1 MRILVVQDTDWIR
14 RNPYQ
19 HTHLAERLVLRGH
32 DIRVIDYEILWRAE
46 GKKEL
51 ISRRRTYNVSRIFK
65 DAKIRVIRPSILKIP
80 LLDYVSMFFTYSK
93 EINFQIR
100 SFKPD
105 VILGNDILTTY
116 LAYRAAKKNNIPAIH
131 YTIDVDYRL
140 IPFKFLQPIGKIFES
155 KNIRSADLVIA
166 INEGLREYTIRMG
179 ANPAK
184 TLVIR
189 ASVDSQRY
197 DPRIDGGKIRGEYG
211 IRKDDTVLFFTGWLY
226 HFSGLKEVALE
237 LSKIQDKNIKLLIV
251 GDGDAYEDLQ
261 KIREKHNMQD
271 RVILT
276 GKRPFEEMPAFVAAS
291 DICLLPAYP
300 AERIMHDI
308 VPIKMYEYMAMKKP
322 VIATG
327 FPGIR
332 KEFGKGNGV
341 VYIDRPEDAVEKA
354 VELVASGSVNELG
367 SRARRFIEKYSWDNA
382 TDEFER
388 TLQKVLRAKQKG
400 NA

>member
-1 MRILVVQDTDWIR
+1 MRILIVQDTDWIR

-32 DIRVIDYEILWRAE
+32 DIRVIDYEILWRTE

-51 ISRRRTYNVSRIFK
+51 ISRRQTYTVSRIFK
-65 DAKIRVIRPSILKIP
+65 DVNIQVIRPGILKIP
-80 LLDYVSMFFTYSK
+80 ILDYVSMLFTYGR
-93 EINFQIR
+93 EINLQIR
-100 SFKPD
+100 EFNPD

-116 LAYRAAKKNNIPAIH
+116 LAYRAARKNDIPTI
-131 YTIDVDYRL
+131 YYSIDVDYRL
-140 IPFKFLQPIGKIFES
+140 IPFKFLQPIGKIVEG

-179 ANPAK
+179 ADPGK

-189 ASVDSQRY
+189 AGIDSHRY
-197 DPRIDGGKIRGEYG
+197 DPRMDGRKIREEYG
-211 IRKDDTVLFFTGWLY
+211 IGKDDTVLFFAGWLY

-261 KIREKHNMQD
+261 KIREERDMQD

-300 AERIMHDI
+300 AEKIMHDI

-332 KEFGKGNGV
+332 KEFGEGNGV
-341 VYIDRPEDAVEKA
+341 VYIDGPEDAVKKA

-367 SRARRFIEKYSWDNA
+367 SRARRFVEKYSWDNA

-388 TLQKVLRAKQKG
+388 TLQEVLRAKQKG
-400 NA
+400 NG